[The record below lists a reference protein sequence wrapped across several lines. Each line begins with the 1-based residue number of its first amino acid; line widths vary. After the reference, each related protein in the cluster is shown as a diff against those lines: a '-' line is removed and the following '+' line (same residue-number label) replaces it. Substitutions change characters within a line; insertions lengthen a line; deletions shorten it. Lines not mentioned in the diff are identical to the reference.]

1 MAGIV
6 FLKTSDR
13 RRVVAFYQDALGM
26 NPWLEQPDI
35 SILRHGNLLVGFV
48 QADNYQHQDDGSLIT
63 VFMDD
68 RADVDRLYGVLTER
82 AEAPPQD
89 NLRYQIYNFYAR
101 DPEGRRFEVQTFLH
115 DLPSWD
121 EPT

>member
-13 RRVVAFYQDALGM
+13 AGAVAFYENALGM
-26 NPWLEQPDI
+26 NRWLEQPDI

-48 QADNYQHQDDGSLIT
+48 QVDTYVHQDDGCLIT
-63 VFMDD
+63 VFLNE
-68 RADVDRLYGVLTER
+68 RADVDRLYRELKER

-89 NLRYQIYNFYAR
+89 NPRYQIYNFYAR

-115 DLPSWD
+115 DLPSWN
-121 EPT
+121 EQV